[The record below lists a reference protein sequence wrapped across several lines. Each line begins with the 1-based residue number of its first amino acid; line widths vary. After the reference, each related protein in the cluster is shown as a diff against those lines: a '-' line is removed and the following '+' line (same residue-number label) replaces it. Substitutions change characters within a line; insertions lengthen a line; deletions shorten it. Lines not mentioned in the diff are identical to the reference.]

1 MQGLLDQHVVA
12 GNGEALE
19 MVIGMADYFAGRVRN
34 VIREYSVERH
44 WTSLNED
51 TGGMN
56 DVLYQ
61 IYTITV
67 PIFGSNSFS

>member
-19 MVIGMADYFAGRVRN
+19 MVVGMADYFAGRVRN

-44 WTSLNED
+44 WTSLNEE